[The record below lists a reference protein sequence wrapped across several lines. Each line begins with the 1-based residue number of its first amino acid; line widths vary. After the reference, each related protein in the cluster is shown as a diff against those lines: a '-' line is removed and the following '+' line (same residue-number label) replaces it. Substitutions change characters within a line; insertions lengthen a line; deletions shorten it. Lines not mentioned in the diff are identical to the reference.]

1 MQKFLRALIV
11 AGLLLSIT
19 ACESKETSRAGITGV
34 PSDPATGTVESIS
47 TPEFSTTEI
56 ASSAESVDTETTSS
70 TEPVDTEVTSS
81 IEPSSAVEW
90 TSPETKYAFPDEY
103 NTPDAKDIVINF
115 RKYKAS
121 ELKTYKIGDVGT
133 IKVPKSFKL
142 ISEDKGIDIP
152 GLLFETDIE
161 NIRVYIAACSD
172 LDAQYIYSP
181 EIMIGDKFKTKTVTG
196 FNLNPYM
203 PSVNM
208 LALFP
213 DLVTKADNCDITC
226 GVIAS
231 DSKYDDNSVETYR
244 DEYYGAYAG
253 TCTSRYYQ
261 EGKTR
266 SAVTLLVY
274 NNSPTFTSD
283 VCYTD
288 LVPIAAA
295 LINEVVFS

>member
-19 ACESKETSRAGITGV
+19 ACESKETSRDGIAGV

-56 ASSAESVDTETTSS
+56 TSSA
-70 TEPVDTEVTSS
+70 EPVDTEVTSS
-81 IEPSSAVEW
+81 IESSSAVEW
-90 TSPETKYAFPDEY
+90 TAPETKYAFPDEY

-115 RKYKAS
+115 REYKAS
-121 ELKTYKIGDVGT
+121 ELKTYKLGDAGT

-181 EIMIGDKFKTKTVTG
+181 EIIIGDKFKTKTVTG

-253 TCTSRYYQ
+253 TSTSRYYQ